1 MALDKVSA
9 SVIATDTITA
19 SQIAPNAVGSSEL
32 ADDAVDTD
40 AIVDGAVS
48 NVKLSNP
55 ESNTLVET
63 ATHNISGTISAA
75 KLLLGDTFTVTAN
88 LTINDHFILGKLI
101 NDDNG
106 QTLTGAGYTI
116 TGTGQLTMGAY
127 LV

>member
-1 MALDKVSA
+1 MATTTTRRLAELLGTGSTVD
-9 SVIATDTITA
+9 ATDIADGSVTA
-19 SQIAPNAVGSSEL
+19 AKIAS
-32 ADDAVDTD
+32 
-40 AIVDGAVS
+40 GAVTE
-48 NVKLSNP
+48 LSP
-55 ESNTLVET
+55 GS
-63 ATHNISGTISAA
+63 AKNIAGGTISSPVFH
-75 KLLLGDTFTVTAN
+75 LGETFTVTAN

>member
-1 MALDKVSA
+1 MATTTTRRLAELLGTGSTVD
-9 SVIATDTITA
+9 ATDIADGSVTAAKIASGAVTELSEGSAKNIAGTIT
-19 SQIAPNAVGSSEL
+19 SPVF
-32 ADDAVDTD
+32 
-40 AIVDGAVS
+40 
-48 NVKLSNP
+48 
-55 ESNTLVET
+55 
-63 ATHNISGTISAA
+63 H
-75 KLLLGDTFTVTAN
+75 LGETFTVTAN